1 MVSPSVHGA
10 YCEGLQDGLHVMKLI
25 IHLAHCMGNSW
36 HIVSFITL
44 GAYKQRGA
52 HKCRC
57 RGAGN
62 RHGEPKVESGIIS
75 QGLHLVA
82 SSALLFGGGVVA
94 G

>member
-1 MVSPSVHGA
+1 
-10 YCEGLQDGLHVMKLI
+10 MKLI

-44 GAYKQRGA
+44 GVYKQRGA

-82 SSALLFGGGVVA
+82 SSALLFGGGVMA